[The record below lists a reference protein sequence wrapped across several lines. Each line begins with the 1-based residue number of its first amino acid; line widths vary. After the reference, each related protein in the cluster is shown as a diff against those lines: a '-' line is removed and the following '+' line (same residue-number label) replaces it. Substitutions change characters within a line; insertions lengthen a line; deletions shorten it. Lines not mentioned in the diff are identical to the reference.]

1 MEGLEEV
8 SCSAVARGDPR
19 SSQGCWGSS
28 PFWPCLSQPAYAG
41 LCPALPLPMTSPT
54 GTWWN
59 GGSFMPSSQVIS
71 ALHLLT
77 DKKFLPFS
85 TLLQCKNLASC
96 LVHSIYNRLSLPLCS
111 AFYRFEN
118 SSPFFLSQLFSK
130 QNNLNFLHLFS
141 QSVFSL
147 SSSTPWYITC
157 ESRADILQSYQW
169 NQQYWGESTS
179 LTTGSVMLYL

>member
-1 MEGLEEV
+1 MVTQDLL
-8 SCSAVARGDPR
+8 RGAEALPLSDPA
-19 SSQGCWGSS
+19 
-28 PFWPCLSQPAYAG
+28 CLSLLMLVY
-41 LCPALPLPMTSPT
+41 ALPLPMTSPT

-59 GGSFMPSSQVIS
+59 GGSFMPSSQVVS

-118 SSPFFLSQLFSK
+118 SSPFLLSQLFSK

-141 QSVFSL
+141 QSVFSP